1 MELTHERLNRNL
13 FTLSWPAVLE
23 NLLHTTVF
31 IVDTLMVSALGTNAL
46 AAVGLSGTLL
56 WITSSIFSVV
66 MVGATA
72 LVARYIGAKDLD
84 QARIATGDSLM
95 ITGLLGVL
103 LTLGGILLARDV
115 LILMGAEKDV
125 IHLGSI
131 YLRIVFTSISFRL
144 FIFVGSGILRGTG
157 DTRTP
162 MIITLIANS
171 LNVLCNY
178 LLIFGKFG
186 LPRLEVTGAALA
198 TALSFI
204 MGASLTLFVLF
215 TGRSFRSLRLNRT
228 EPLLF
233 LKNLFGFH
241 MPMWGKIL
249 RISIPSGIQQGI
261 MGAGMIIFTKIVTS
275 LGTQSLAAHQI
286 VVRIEALSFMPVF
299 GLSTALSTLVG
310 QSLGAKEV
318 ILAEKSVRRALRFSI
333 LLMFLFAFFFVSIP
347 HFFVKFFNPDEK
359 VLVLASLCILIAAF
373 EQLPFG
379 LVLIYEGGL
388 KGAGETRGPMLVT
401 FLGGIG
407 IRLPFAYL
415 LGITLGWGLVGI
427 WIAIT
432 IDWTVRL
439 GVIYGLFRRGKWKQV
454 KV

>member
-1 MELTHERLNRNL
+1 MSYATISLFLANL
-13 FTLSWPAVLE
+13 DYPDWKSRAQPLPQLCRSSSVPLLLSSYYSPGGSLGR
-23 NLLHTTVF
+23 
-31 IVDTLMVSALGTNAL
+31 SALI
-46 AAVGLSGTLL
+46 GLNP
-56 WITSSIFSVV
+56 FS
-66 MVGATA
+66 
-72 LVARYIGAKDLD
+72 
-84 QARIATGDSLM
+84 
-95 ITGLLGVL
+95 
-103 LTLGGILLARDV
+103 
-115 LILMGAEKDV
+115 
-125 IHLGSI
+125 
-131 YLRIVFTSISFRL
+131 
-144 FIFVGSGILRGTG
+144 
-157 DTRTP
+157 
-162 MIITLIANS
+162 
-171 LNVLCNY
+171 
-178 LLIFGKFG
+178 
-186 LPRLEVTGAALA
+186 
-198 TALSFI
+198 
-204 MGASLTLFVLF
+204 
-215 TGRSFRSLRLNRT
+215 
-228 EPLLF
+228 F
-233 LKNLFGFH
+233 LK
-241 MPMWGKIL
+241 
-249 RISIPSGIQQGI
+249 ISLASTFSGIQQGI